1 LGVESRGK
9 ASKGLEITVGWRRLA
24 DAFNGGKERETSA
37 TVLAAGEPST
47 APWRL
52 VNLRRVAATTKGD
65 LRAAAAAVL
74 AISSYSSYS
83 N

>member
-37 TVLAAGEPST
+37 TVLAAG
-47 APWRL
+47 
-52 VNLRRVAATTKGD
+52 
-65 LRAAAAAVL
+65 
-74 AISSYSSYS
+74 
-83 N
+83 